1 MDAHIQRIIDWR
13 ENFATLPDT
22 HFFELIR
29 MYLGEV
35 HTPYNKPKLIEELGA
50 FLRKEENRRTLV
62 SLLSERDILLLC
74 AVHFIPCATQEKL
87 AHFFDGTFNFANVYE
102 RLLNLEE
109 RLILYRHG
117 DKKSGKIVI
126 SINPM
131 LEDILQPFLKREV
144 LLPVAEVAAR
154 AEERPLLSAEL
165 LASFVCFVL
174 ENPDLCKTDGSFK
187 KRTATELEKKFPGRL
202 DCLKC
207 LADALRNLGL
217 LKETDSGYEADLPRL
232 GQFADLAPVVQLAY
246 LCVSSQGRFSRTAL
260 VRQAQL
266 LIDVCGELSAIRDE
280 SVSAGA
286 RGGLR
291 GASVSAGAASAIR
304 DGAVSAGARGGLRD
318 GAAFDGADGAL
329 RGPSGLTRSVLLR
342 LAFLAS
348 EKDNDV
354 PGLAT
359 FAEPSRF
366 SAILERSRQ
375 EAADSSVVNVTAA
388 PATAVSL
395 LDRLIDSALALG
407 IFQTAGFDEK
417 GEAVFCVQSDF
428 ARMIEEVK
436 ADGASGAFRGASLS
450 AGAGGGARGSSL
462 LSGAGSA
469 SRGSSLPSGAG
480 SASRETSASLPKVL
494 MIDAAFSVT
503 LMPGLPLSKLLE
515 LVLVMDLVRYDTAA
529 SFEISRKS
537 VMRAFDSGLTQN
549 QLLDLL
555 SGLCPFALPQ
565 NLLVSIEDWSRSY
578 SSASIFKGYVLKVDA
593 DNIVYAEKNPVIA
606 PFIAETLAPGVYLLS
621 VQSDEQAQRL
631 IDRSGLD
638 FIGKIK
644 SARKEGASLGFP
656 QLSLS
661 ERVKAPELE
670 DDATGG
676 GRRPGV
682 RDSSGKVDKADAPAL
697 RTTLSSAEERS
708 AHFDQMRAELDKLTM
723 SPEQKDGLLHRI
735 QNKIILNASQLRSDS
750 VRLEKIEAGGMDY
763 NGKVHVIEGAI
774 SSNSIIELEYDD
786 PKQAD
791 GVLIVMGTPLA
802 LEKMETDTF
811 VRLRLEPSKEEAV
824 HSVGKA
830 RFLKRIRGSV
840 LR

>member
-1 MDAHIQRIIDWR
+1 MKSMDAHIQRIIEWR

-50 FLRKEENRRTLV
+50 FLRREENRQKLV
-62 SLLSERDILLLC
+62 SLLSEKDVLLLC

-131 LEDILQPFLKREV
+131 LEDILQPFLNREV
-144 LLPVAEVAAR
+144 LLPLTEVAMESALK
-154 AEERPLLSAEL
+154 PLASAEL
-165 LASFVCFVL
+165 IASFVCFVL
-174 ENPDLCKTDGSFK
+174 ENPDICKTDGSFK
-187 KRTATELEKKFPGRL
+187 KRTSSELEKKFPGKAE
-202 DCLKC
+202 CLKY
-207 LADALRNLGL
+207 LSDALRNLGL
-217 LKETDSGYEADLPRL
+217 LKETDSGYEADMAHLE
-232 GQFADLAPVVQLAY
+232 QFAKLPPMVQLAY

-266 LIDVCGELSAIRDE
+266 LIDVCRQMQKASSASERTA
-280 SVSAGA
+280 SSA
-286 RGGLR
+286 
-291 GASVSAGAASAIR
+291 
-304 DGAVSAGARGGLRD
+304 
-318 GAAFDGADGAL
+318 
-329 RGPSGLTRSVLLR
+329 PSGFTRPVLLR

-359 FAEPSRF
+359 FSEPSRF
-366 SAILERSRQ
+366 SAILERSRK
-375 EAADSSVVNVTAA
+375 DSEGESVVSVPSA
-388 PATAVSL
+388 PATAVSM
-395 LDRLIDSALALG
+395 LDRLIDSALAFG
-407 IFQTAGFDEK
+407 IFQVQGT
-417 GEAVFCVQSDF
+417 GENGEEVFCVHPDF
-428 ARMIEEVK
+428 LKE
-436 ADGASGAFRGASLS
+436 ASVPR
-450 AGAGGGARGSSL
+450 AGEA
-462 LSGAGSA
+462 
-469 SRGSSLPSGAG
+469 
-480 SASRETSASLPKVL
+480 LPKVL

-515 LVLVMDLVRYDTAA
+515 VILPMDLVRYDTAA
-529 SFEISRKS
+529 TFEINRKS
-537 VMRAFDSGLTQN
+537 VMRSFDSGISQK
-549 QLLDLL
+549 QLVEQL
-555 SGLCPFALPQ
+555 SVLCPFELPQ

-578 SSASIFKGYVLKVDA
+578 SSAAIFKGYVLKVDA
-593 DNIVYAEKNPVIA
+593 DNIVYTEKNPVIA

-644 SARKEGASLGFP
+644 TARKEVSSLGFP
-656 QLSLS
+656 VLTGL
-661 ERVKAPELE
+661 ERMKVPELE
-670 DDATGG
+670 DDDRRSAARPQDAGKSGG
-676 GRRPGV
+676 
-682 RDSSGKVDKADAPAL
+682 AL
-697 RTTLSSAEERS
+697 KPLRVALSTDEERS

-774 SSNSIIELEYDD
+774 STNSIIELEYDD
-786 PKQAD
+786 PKQPD
-791 GVLIVMGTPLA
+791 GVLIVMGTPLS
-802 LEKMETDTF
+802 LEKMESDTF
-811 VRLRLEPSKEEAV
+811 VTIRLEPSKEEAV